1 MKSFQWG
8 DHFLTGL
15 LDVDEQHHRL
25 VDIINQFGDHVAEND
40 IVLTDIEAVFNELL
54 DYTKYH
60 SRKKRK

>member
-40 IVLTDIEAVFNELL
+40 IV
-54 DYTKYH
+54 
-60 SRKKRK
+60 